1 MKESSSH
8 NRYRF
13 TIWLGVLFILTNT
26 ISRIVLTGM
35 AIQKNNLSPT
45 DLVYAFA
52 SGFIYD
58 LATLSYVLI
67 TIIISLTIV
76 PLRWRKNRIWISAG

>member
-26 ISRIVLTGM
+26 ISRIVLTGI
-35 AIQKNNLSPT
+35 AIQKNSLSPT

-58 LATLSYVLI
+58 LATLSYLI
-67 TIIISLTIV
+67 TLDSQPEYYT
-76 PLRWRKNRIWISAG
+76 